1 MESKTSMRHDAGM
14 GRFGFLVA
22 TSFLVLLVF
31 GAYKAGPVYLDKIN
45 FEDDLMQIATKAGAE
60 DWAERT
66 IREHI
71 IKAGRAE
78 KFLLTRDDVE
88 ISRTPRGQAA
98 PKLYITVKYSRSVEF
113 PGYVHVFR
121 FTSEVSSLIGRL

>member
-1 MESKTSMRHDAGM
+1 MRHDPGM

-22 TSFLVLLVF
+22 VSFLVLLIF

-60 DWAERT
+60 AWSERT

-71 IKAGRAE
+71 IKAGRAY
-78 KFLLTRDDVE
+78 KFHVTRDEVE
-88 ISRTPRGQAA
+88 ITKTPRGQAA
-98 PKLYITVKYSRSVEF
+98 PKLFITVKFSRPVEVS
-113 PGYVHVFR
+113 GYVHVFE